1 MLHQMIDSVRFA
13 TLGVI
18 LEATLGVIVGAGTGS
33 PSSAL
38 NRTAVLPTIFQ

>member
-1 MLHQMIDSVRFA
+1 
-13 TLGVI
+13 VI
-18 LEATLGVIVGAGTGS
+18 LGVIVGAGTGS